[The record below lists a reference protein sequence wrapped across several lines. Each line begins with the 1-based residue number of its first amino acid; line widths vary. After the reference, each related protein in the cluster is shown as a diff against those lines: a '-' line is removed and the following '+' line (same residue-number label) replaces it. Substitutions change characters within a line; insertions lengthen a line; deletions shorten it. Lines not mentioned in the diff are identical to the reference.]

1 MIGFIFSKLASLTKF
16 RIPTILGLGL
26 VILGIGSGVFLV
38 IQNQSLTAKAGAD
51 QTPKNITISNLEDT
65 QTTISWQTDTPT
77 TGFVTYGI
85 NSPDE
90 YTAFDDRDNQSPK
103 SYYTHIVTLTH
114 LTPQT
119 SYNFKIISGKTSS
132 EVQKFTSLQT
142 LKQNRFKPIVGTVVA
157 QQQLLDDGLAHLSIT
172 GAVQSSIIK
181 NGNFL
186 IPISTLDIQ
195 NDTIGKLTIVSNMGT
210 ATALIRLADLTGPI
224 GPIKLGDNLDLTVN
238 QITPTPTP
246 TSVPNPVLLKYDLS
260 GDGLINSSDYA
271 VVLRNFGKSPQ
282 NNRADLN
289 NDGVVDQK
297 DLSEMSKKINE
308 QRL

>member
-16 RIPTILGLGL
+16 RIPTVLGLGL

-38 IQNQSLTAKAGAD
+38 IQNQTLTAKAGTD
-51 QTPKNITISNLEDT
+51 QTPKNITVSNLEDT
-65 QTTISWQTDTPT
+65 RTTISWQTDTPT

-85 NSPDE
+85 NSSDE
-90 YTAFDDRDNQSPK
+90 YTALDDRDGKLPRNHYS
-103 SYYTHIVTLTH
+103 HIVTLTS

-157 QQQLLDDGLAHLSIT
+157 QQQPLDDGLAHLSIT
-172 GAVQSSIIK
+172 GAVQSSIVK

-195 NDTIGKLTIVSNMGT
+195 NDTIGKLTIVSNPGT
-210 ATALIRLADLTGPI
+210 ATALIRLADVTGPI

-238 QITPTPTP
+238 YTPTPSP
-246 TSVPNPVLLKYDLS
+246 TSAPDPMLLKYDLS
-260 GDGLINSSDYA
+260 GDGLINSSDYSIA
-271 VVLRNFGKSPQ
+271 LRNFGKSPQ
-282 NNRADLN
+282 NKRADLN
-289 NDGVVDQK
+289 SDGMVDQK

-308 QRL
+308 LRR